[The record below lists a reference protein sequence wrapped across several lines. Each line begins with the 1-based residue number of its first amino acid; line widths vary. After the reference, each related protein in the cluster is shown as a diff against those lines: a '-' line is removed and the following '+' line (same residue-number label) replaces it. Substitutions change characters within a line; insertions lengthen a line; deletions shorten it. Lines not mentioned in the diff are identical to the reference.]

1 MRAVFRKN
9 WQELIKP
16 SKPDVRC
23 DRKTTTMIVEP
34 LERGFGFTLGHA
46 LRRILLSSFHGA
58 AVTSVRIQGGPLNLA
73 SVVDRQATMTELIL
87 NIKDIALC
95 MDADIPPAQLTL
107 RKRGS
112 GAVLAG
118 DLRAIKGVEILNPEH
133 RLCMLETRGDIQLD
147 LTVANGKG
155 YHAARPIM
163 LEECSAS
170 QPIPIDAIYSPV
182 RQVSVAVENTRQGQ
196 VLDYDRLTMT
206 VVTNGAISGEDA
218 VNRAAHILHDQLAIF
233 INFEEIQPQ
242 QPEPKSNLPF
252 NPVLLKRMEDFE
264 LSVRSSNCMKN
275 DNVVYVGD
283 LVTLTEAQLLRV
295 PNFGRKSLNEIKT
308 LLAEMGLH
316 LGMEIPEWPPE
327 NLEEM
332 AERHAKEADM

>member
-1 MRAVFRKN
+1 MFRKN

-16 SKPDVRC
+16 AKLDVQC
-23 DRKTTTMIVEP
+23 DRNTTTLIIEP

-46 LRRILLSSFHGA
+46 LRRILLSSLHGA

-73 SVVDRQATMTELIL
+73 SAEDRQTEITDLIL
-87 NIKDIALC
+87 NIKDIALR
-95 MDADIPPAQLTL
+95 MDVETPSAQLTL
-107 RKRGS
+107 RKRGA

-118 DLRAIKGVEILNPEH
+118 NLHTSEAVEILNPEH
-133 RLCMLETRGDIQLD
+133 RLCTLKTSGDIQLD

-155 YHAARPIM
+155 YQAASPIV
-163 LEECSAS
+163 LEEWESGE
-170 QPIPIDAIYSPV
+170 PNPIDAIYSPV
-182 RQVSVAVENTRQGQ
+182 RQVSLAVENTRQGQ

-206 VVTNGAISGEDA
+206 VVTNGAVAGEEA
-218 VNRAAHILHDQLAIF
+218 INRAAHILHDQLAIF
-233 INFEEIQPQ
+233 VNFEEIQPE
-242 QPEPKSNLPF
+242 QPKPKSDLPF
-252 NPVLLKRMEDFE
+252 NPVLLKKMEDFE
-264 LSVRSSNCMKN
+264 LSVRSNNCMKN
-275 DNVVYVGD
+275 DNIVYVGD
-283 LVTLTEAQLLRV
+283 LVTLTEAQMLRV